1 MGEARSTI
9 RSREL
14 GDALRWAMERAQLN
28 GRRMAVLLGW
38 SESRV
43 SRLLTG
49 RLGAGEVDVAMF
61 LTVCGVK
68 GTERER
74 LFRLVREQNTP
85 GWLQQHNRRL
95 PEQLRTLIDHENR
108 AVEITEFEPLIVPG
122 LLQTQDYAQ
131 AMLERSATVPPDE
144 VQDRVAAR
152 MTRRSLFSRENPPN
166 CVFYLHEFALRLP
179 VGGSDVM
186 SDQLHHLL
194 RQSVRPHITIRVI
207 PAAFGAHGGTAGACW
222 LLEFSEFRP
231 VVYVEEETAGHFM
244 EEPVQV
250 SLYRKIFG
258 SFAKIAL
265 DEGQSKDLIAG
276 LAIELYAD
284 GEDHDEHG

>member
-1 MGEARSTI
+1 MGEAKSTI

-14 GDALRWAMERAQLN
+14 GDALRWAMERAELN

-49 RLGAGEVDVAMF
+49 RLGATEVDVAMF
-61 LTVCGVK
+61 LTVCGVR
-68 GTERER
+68 GRERDR

-95 PEQLRTLIDHENR
+95 PEQVRTLIDHENR
-108 AVEITEFEPLIVPG
+108 AVEINDFEPLFVPG
-122 LLQTQDYAQ
+122 LLQTQDYAH
-131 AMLERSATVPPDE
+131 ALLERAATITPDE
-144 VQDRVAAR
+144 IQDRVAAR
-152 MTRRSLFSRENPPN
+152 MTRRSLFSREKPPN
-166 CVFYLHEFALRLP
+166 CVFYLHEFVLRLP
-179 VGGSDVM
+179 VGGREVM

-207 PAAFGAHGGTAGACW
+207 PAALGAHAGNSGSCR
-222 LLEFSEFRP
+222 LMEFSEFRP
-231 VVYVEEETAGHFM
+231 VAYVEEESAGLFM

-250 SLYRKIFG
+250 ALYRKIFG
-258 SFAKIAL
+258 SFATMAL
-265 DEGQSKDLIAG
+265 DEGQSKDLIAR